1 MQRGLRNGEMVKIWP
16 GIYSL
21 GTPSTESRLR
31 GLDLKCGQH
40 VAVCLGTAAA
50 IFGFDTEDSAD
61 LHILNPAGH
70 LLRAGSGLVVHRRDG
85 VPLTSF
91 RGRRLT
97 TAPWTAIEVARSL
110 RRPRALATL
119 DATLHSGA
127 CDRQDLVGLE
137 SSSGATWN
145 RDGSRAHSIGPI

>member
-1 MQRGLRNGEMVKIWP
+1 
-16 GIYSL
+16 
-21 GTPSTESRLR
+21 
-31 GLDLKCGQH
+31 
-40 VAVCLGTAAA
+40 
-50 IFGFDTEDSAD
+50 
-61 LHILNPAGH
+61 
-70 LLRAGSGLVVHRRDG
+70 LVVHRRDG
-85 VPLTSF
+85 APLTSF